1 MNENMKAFWEGCV
14 RGAKEAPRG
23 FFAPLIVLVRW
34 MSRVS
39 DEGMGP
45 PNATFTLSPA
55 AKKSLTAAAAQL
67 EVSPALALELAIHQ
81 LHHRLQPVT
90 HGGQAAT
97 DILAD
102 RAGE

>member
-1 MNENMKAFWEGCV
+1 MNKYMKAIWAGCV
-14 RGAKEAPRG
+14 QGAKETPRG

-45 PNATFTLSPA
+45 PNATFTLSLA

-90 HGGQAAT
+90 HGGHVAT